1 MIWSIFS
8 CECWE
13 TVYSDPLL
21 IFRSGLMLSCM
32 ISFYIF
38 DINPLSNIWFANI
51 FSHSV
56 GCLFVSLIVTFAV
69 QKVLAWCC
77 PIFKCSL
84 LLSLPKETDS
94 HPTPCPP
101 KIYIYIATLVQRA
114 YCFCFIYTYLLPNF
128 LKFSVKTNEVFCH
141 LFEYFFSSTFLP
153 FSSGTLMT
161 RMLA

>member
-1 MIWSIFS
+1 MSIFP
-8 CECWE
+8 CEYWE
-13 TVYSDPLL
+13 NVYSGPLI
-21 IFRSGLMLSCM
+21 IFRSGLRLSCM

-77 PIFKCSL
+77 PIFKFSL

-94 HPTPCPP
+94 HPTPCD
-101 KIYIYIATLVQRA
+101 KKIHIYILLRLVKELTASAFYRHT
-114 YCFCFIYTYLLPNF
+114 FCQIFWSFLLKQM
-128 LKFSVKTNEVFCH
+128 KFSVIYLNT
-141 LFEYFFSSTFLP
+141 FFSSTFLP

-161 RMLA
+161 RTLA

>member
-94 HPTPCPP
+94 HPTPCPQ
-101 KIYIYIATLVQRA
+101 KYIYILLRLVKELTASAFYRHT
-114 YCFCFIYTYLLPNF
+114 FCQIFWSFLLKQM
-128 LKFSVKTNEVFCH
+128 KFSVIYLN
-141 LFEYFFSSTFLP
+141 TFLVP
-153 FSSGTLMT
+153 PSFPSPLE
-161 RMLA
+161 LWWQEC